1 MLSPRRVYL
10 ALSISRPLP
19 FLHTFFCFLTP
30 RECLSVNMNVETQAA
45 LPSYFRRWTVQV

>member
-10 ALSISRPLP
+10 AFSISRPLP
-19 FLHTFFCFLTP
+19 FRHTLFCFLTP